1 MKKTITWM
9 LAVLLLISSCAKTE
23 PQDASETAD
32 PTVPPLTD
40 ELPEPEETDPPADET
55 VPVPDIAEPEEEP
68 DEEPADPPAPET
80 PSAGDMT
87 VTDDVTVPDPEK
99 LEKTDEKTPAEPSV
113 IVMNVPREYV
123 QVYEKIKNSQ
133 ASGGYYYDGWI
144 VEEEVME
151 EVAVEEA
158 PMKSESVSNSISMDA
173 VFDVPAMESAP
184 APAPE
189 PGKVYRE
196 DEYSKTNTQVADI
209 DEGDIVKTDGEYI
222 YVLKD
227 NRELLIL
234 SAAGE
239 DTEVLSRRT
248 VAENSDDKGDDF
260 YYSYS
265 QNASELYVYEDTLAV
280 VLTAYEWS
288 ETWEDGRYSY
298 TNDNRSYIEFYDVS
312 DPTEP
317 VRKACSGQDG
327 YYSASRM
334 MDGVI
339 YLITNYNVPYNCL
352 REDYEQYIPG
362 LHHNGVQELMPAD
375 CIVYPEELRSRTYSV
390 VCSYSMKNRERTHE
404 KSVLGY
410 SGTIYMSGDHLYLA
424 DSYYFEDVLD
434 EYTER
439 IYKVEEVLSGY
450 RTEII
455 KLDLTGEDGIT
466 VAAAGTVDGELL
478 NQFSMDEYDGHL
490 RVVTTYWQN
499 SRKIYRDEELGFTNY
514 KYSDS
519 GQTNGLYVLDSDM
532 NLVGEVS
539 GLAED
544 ERVYSVRFSGDV
556 GYFVTF
562 RQVDPLFA
570 VDLSDP
576 AEPKIMSALKIPG
589 FSNYLHPYSDTLL
602 FGLGQD
608 ADEETGWTTGMKLSM
623 FDVSDPYDV
632 VEKDKLLLDIGY
644 STALYNHKAIL
655 ISASRG
661 IIGFPCDSGYVVY
674 GYSEDEG
681 FREITRTELDGVYW
695 NGNSRGLY
703 VGDYMYIVLQNCTA
717 VLDMENFE
725 LIATIEY

>member
-23 PQDASETAD
+23 PRDVPETAD

-55 VPVPDIAEPEEEP
+55 VPVPDIAEPEEEEPADP
-68 DEEPADPPAPET
+68 DIAENTADPPAPEA
-80 PSAGDMT
+80 PSAGDIN
-87 VTDDVTVPDPEK
+87 VTGNTDTPVTKE
-99 LEKTDEKTPAEPSV
+99 EKTPTEPSV
-113 IVMNVPREYV
+113 IVMNVPKEYV
-123 QVYEKIKNSQ
+123 QVYEKLVNSQ
-133 ASGGYYYDGWI
+133 ATDIYNGFDLI
-144 VEEEVME
+144 VEEEVE
-151 EVAVEEA
+151 EEIAVEEA
-158 PMKSESVSNSISMDA
+158 PMMDVSDAIVSDKVVMAPTAES
-173 VFDVPAMESAP
+173 

-265 QNASELYVYEDTLAV
+265 QNASELYIHEDTLAV

-317 VRKACSGQDG
+317 VRTASAGQDG

-339 YLITNYNVPYNCL
+339 YLITNYNVPYDL
-352 REDYEQYIPG
+352 IHEGYDSYIPG
-362 LHHNGVQELMPAD
+362 LFDNRGHEFMPAD

-390 VCSYSMKNRERTHE
+390 ICSYSMNGRDRLDE
-404 KSVLGY
+404 KAVLGY
-410 SGTIYMSGDHLYLA
+410 SGTVYMSGDHLYLA

-439 IYKVEEVLSGY
+439 IYQVEEVVSGY
-450 RTEII
+450 RTEIL

-499 SRKIYRDEELGFTNY
+499 SRKVYRDEELGFTNY

-632 VEKDKLLLDIGY
+632 FEKDKLLLDIGY

-661 IIGFPCDSGYVVY
+661 IIGFPCDNGYVVY

-681 FREITRTELDGVYW
+681 FREITRTDLKGVYW

-717 VLDMENFE
+717 VLDMEDFE
-725 LIATIEY
+725 LITTIEY

>member
-23 PQDASETAD
+23 PQDVPETAD

-40 ELPEPEETDPPADET
+40 ELPEP
-55 VPVPDIAEPEEEP
+55 DIAENT
-68 DEEPADPPAPET
+68 ADPPAPEA
-80 PSAGDMT
+80 PSAGDAEVAGDT
-87 VTDDVTVPDPEK
+87 TITKPVKPEK
-99 LEKTDEKTPAEPSV
+99 TVEKTPAEPSV
-113 IVMNVPREYV
+113 IVMNVPKEYV
-123 QVYEKIKNSQ
+123 QVYEKLVNSQ
-133 ASGGYYYDGWI
+133 ATDIYNGFDLF
-144 VEEEVME
+144 VEEEVE
-151 EVAVEEA
+151 EEIAVEEA
-158 PMKSESVSNSISMDA
+158 PMMDVSDAIVSDKVVMAPTAES
-173 VFDVPAMESAP
+173 

-189 PGKVYRE
+189 PGEVYRE

-265 QNASELYVYEDTLAV
+265 QNASELYIHEDTLAV

-298 TNDNRSYIEFYDVS
+298 ANDNRSYIEFYDVS

-317 VRKACSGQDG
+317 VRTASAGQDG

-339 YLITNYNVPYNCL
+339 YLITNYNVPYDL
-352 REDYEQYIPG
+352 IHEDYDSYIPG
-362 LHHNGVQELMPAD
+362 LFDNRGHEFMPAD

-390 VCSYSMKNRERTHE
+390 VCSYSMNGRDRLDE
-404 KSVLGY
+404 KAVLGY
-410 SGTIYMSGDHLYLA
+410 SGTVYMSGDHLYLA

-439 IYKVEEVLSGY
+439 IYQVEEVVSGY
-450 RTEII
+450 RTEIL

-466 VAAAGTVDGELL
+466 VAAAETVDGELL

-499 SRKIYRDEELGFTNY
+499 SRKVYRDEELGFTNY
-514 KYSDS
+514 KYSAS

-632 VEKDKLLLDIGY
+632 FEKDKLLLDIGY

-661 IIGFPCDSGYVVY
+661 IIGFPCDNGYVVY

-681 FREITRTELDGVYW
+681 FREITRTDLKGVYW

-717 VLDMENFE
+717 VLDMEDFE
-725 LIATIEY
+725 LITTIEY